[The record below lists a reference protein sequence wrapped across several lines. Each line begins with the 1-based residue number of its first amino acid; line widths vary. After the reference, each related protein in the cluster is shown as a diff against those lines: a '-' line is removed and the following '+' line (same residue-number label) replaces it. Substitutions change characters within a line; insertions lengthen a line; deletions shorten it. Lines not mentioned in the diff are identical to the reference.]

1 MHPQYVSL
9 LTRQHHRLDCVL
21 VDEPQWLD
29 EREAHVW
36 QAYLALQRRL
46 QGVLERRLVRDAG
59 LSGADYRLLVP
70 LSETPGG
77 ALRARDL
84 GLMVGWERSRIS
96 HQVRRMEK
104 RGLLVREDCA
114 EDARGSMVR
123 LTEAGRAAI
132 VAAAPKH
139 VQAVR
144 RYFFEVLSED
154 ELATLGDVFE
164 RLLDRLPDDEDC
176 SRQRPPMRE
185 HEERTRPA
193 GSPGYLGT

>member
-1 MHPQYVSL
+1 M
-9 LTRQHHRLDCVL
+9 TRQHYPVGCVL

-36 QAYLALQRRL
+36 QAYLVLQRKL
-46 QGVLERRLVRDAG
+46 QEVLERRLARDAG
-59 LSGADYRLLVP
+59 LSGADYGLLVP
-70 LSETPGG
+70 LSEAPGG
-77 ALRARDL
+77 TLRARDL

-144 RYFFEVLSED
+144 RYFFDVLSED
-154 ELATLGDVFE
+154 ELAILGGALE
-164 RLLDRLPDDEDC
+164 RLLDGLPGDED
-176 SRQRPPMRE
+176 
-185 HEERTRPA
+185 
-193 GSPGYLGT
+193 

>member
-1 MHPQYVSL
+1 
-9 LTRQHHRLDCVL
+9 

-46 QGVLERRLVRDAG
+46 QAVLARRLVRDAG

-96 HQVRRMEK
+96 HQVRRMET

-144 RYFFEVLSED
+144 RYFFDVLSKD

-164 RLLDRLPDDEDC
+164 RLLDGLPDDEV
-176 SRQRPPMRE
+176 
-185 HEERTRPA
+185 
-193 GSPGYLGT
+193 